1 MKLRYRF
8 GFGLTALLVLTGLV
22 IWQGSFTVGDY
33 GPNTTEQTYVYWG
46 LSTLIFL
53 MTVLL
58 AFMLFR
64 DAAKLYAAR
73 RAGQE
78 GSRIR
83 TKILVG
89 AVTLTFLP
97 TVFLVLWSVE
107 VLNRNLDKWFSR
119 PAENIRF
126 NLDEI
131 AKSLESET
139 RQKGRALARW
149 VANSAELRGFLA
161 ASSPTPNEFFR
172 SVCETA
178 PIIEAHILRPDGG
191 QISICAAADSVQQA
205 PAGRD
210 QPAPAGRDLD
220 ERAEIPGKLG
230 FVVVR
235 TRMPLDLTRTAAEIK
250 DQIEDYDELAA
261 GRKDTRSFYL
271 RLLLLITLFVLF
283 IATWVA
289 LFLARQ
295 ITSPVTALVEA
306 AHAVR
311 GGDLS
316 YRVTAPAT
324 DEFATLVR
332 AFNEMTQNI
341 QLSREE
347 LENRRR
353 FIETVLESIPT
364 GVIFLGHDGTIQL
377 VNQAL
382 SQIFPAPRVQAA
394 TRLADLIPAENEGEF
409 SRLLKRARR
418 TGTASRQLE
427 LATSDGSRQLSVTVT
442 ALEARVT
449 SGFVMVIE
457 DTSELLKAQKAAAWH
472 EVARRIAHEL
482 KNPLTPI
489 GLSAERIERQ
499 IGRCDDAP
507 QEVKRIIQDCCAIIG
522 REVASV
528 KRLVDEFGRF
538 ARFPSV
544 QPVATDLNEIVDE
557 GLAVFEGR
565 LTGITVHRA
574 FAAELPKVEVD
585 RGQFKRVIVNLVDNA
600 AEAMSESPLKQ
611 LMLATALAGPE
622 TVELTVADTG
632 CGIST
637 DDKEKLFLPSF
648 STKQR
653 GTGLGLAIVSQI
665 LAEHNA
671 HIRVEDNRPVGARF
685 IIELPAMQNGG
696 SSAAEEYPE

>member
-8 GFGLTALLVLTGLV
+8 GFGIAALLILTALV

-33 GPNTTEQTYVYWG
+33 GPSTTEQTYVYWG

-119 PAENIRF
+119 PAENVRF

-131 AKSLESET
+131 GRSLESET

-149 VANSAELRGFLA
+149 VASSAELRAFLA
-161 ASSPTPNEFFR
+161 TAGPTPSEFFR
-172 SVCETA
+172 SVCDSA
-178 PIIEAHILRPDGG
+178 PVTEAHVQRPDGG
-191 QISICAAADSVQQA
+191 QIFICAAEEQA
-205 PAGRD
+205 APPRQGRE
-210 QPAPAGRDLD
+210 LD

-230 FVVVR
+230 MVVVR
-235 TRMPLDLTRTAAEIK
+235 TRMPLDLSRSAEEISH
-250 DQIEDYDELAA
+250 QIRDYDKLAA
-261 GRKDTRSFYL
+261 GRKETRSFYL

-306 AHAVR
+306 ARAVR

-316 YRVTAPAT
+316 YRVTTPAT

-332 AFNEMTQNI
+332 AFNEMTQNV
-341 QLSREE
+341 QASREE
-347 LENRRR
+347 LDNRRR

-364 GVIFLGHDGTIQL
+364 GVIFLGHDGAIQL

-382 SQIFPAPRVQAA
+382 SQIFGAPRVQAA
-394 TRLADLIPAENEGEF
+394 ARLADLIPAENEGEF
-409 SRLLKRARR
+409 SRLLRRARR

-427 LATSDGSRQLSVTVT
+427 LATADGARQLSVTVT

-457 DTSELLKAQKAAAWH
+457 DTSELLKAQKAAAWR

-499 IGRCDDAP
+499 ISRCEHAP
-507 QEVKRIIQDCCAIIG
+507 AEVKRIIQDCCAIIG

-528 KRLVDEFGRF
+528 KGLVDEFGRF

-544 QPVATDLNEIVDE
+544 QPAATSINEAVEE

-565 LTGITVHRA
+565 LAGITVHRSYA
-574 FAAELPKVEVD
+574 PGLPPVALD
-585 RGQFKRVIVNLVDNA
+585 RNQFKRVIVNLVDNA

-611 LMLATALAGPE
+611 LVIATAPAGPE

-637 DDKEKLFLPSF
+637 GDKEKLFLPSF

-671 HIRVEDNRPVGARF
+671 HIRVEDNRPAGARF
-685 IIELPAMQNGG
+685 IIELPAPRNGG
-696 SSAAEEYPE
+696 PGAAGELQE

>member
-8 GFGLTALLVLTGLV
+8 AFGLTALLILTALV

-33 GPNTTEQTYVYWG
+33 GPSTTEQTYVYWG

-53 MTVLL
+53 LTVLL

-126 NLDEI
+126 DLNEI
-131 AKSLESET
+131 GKSLESET

-149 VANSAELRGFLA
+149 VANSAELREFLA
-161 ASSPTPNEFFR
+161 SAGPTPNDFFR

-178 PIIEAHILRPDGG
+178 PIVEAHILRPDGG

-205 PAGRD
+205 P
-210 QPAPAGRDLD
+210 PGRDLD
-220 ERAEIPGKLG
+220 ERAEIPGKFG

-235 TRMPLDLTRTAAEIK
+235 TRMPIDLTRTAEEIK
-250 DQIEDYDELAA
+250 GQIEEYDKLAA
-261 GRKDTRSFYL
+261 NRKDYRSFYL

-306 AHAVR
+306 ARAVR

-332 AFNEMTQNI
+332 AFNEMTQNV
-341 QLSREE
+341 QASREE
-347 LENRRR
+347 LDNRRR
-353 FIETVLESIPT
+353 FIEAVLESIPT

-382 SQIFPAPRVQAA
+382 SQIFPSALVQSAR
-394 TRLADLIPAENEGEF
+394 RLADLIPAENEGEF
-409 SRLLKRARR
+409 SRLLRRARR
-418 TGTASRQLE
+418 TGTANRQLE
-427 LATSDGSRQLSVTVT
+427 LATPGGARQLAVTVT

-449 SGFVMVIE
+449 SGFVMVLE
-457 DTSELLKAQKAAAWH
+457 DTSELLKAQRAAAWH

-499 IGRCDDAP
+499 INRCENAP
-507 QEVKRIIQDCCAIIG
+507 DEVKRIIQDCCAIIG

-528 KRLVDEFGRF
+528 KGLVDEFGRF

-544 QPVATDLNEIVDE
+544 QPVATDINEAVEE

-565 LTGITVHRA
+565 LAGISVHRSYA
-574 FAAELPKVEVD
+574 GGLPLVSVD
-585 RGQFKRVIVNLVDNA
+585 RDQFKRVIVNLVDNA

-611 LMLATALAGPE
+611 LMVATALAGPE

-637 DDKEKLFLPSF
+637 GDKEKLFLPSF

-696 SSAAEEYPE
+696 SSAAGEYPE

>member
-1 MKLRYRF
+1 MNHRYRF
-8 GFGLTALLVLTGLV
+8 GFGLATLLILTALV

-33 GPNTTEQTYVYWG
+33 GPRTPDQTYVYWG

-58 AFMLFR
+58 AFMMFR

-73 RAGQE
+73 RAGLE

-89 AVTLTFLP
+89 ALTLTFLP
-97 TVFLVLWSVE
+97 TIFLVLWSVE

-119 PAENIRF
+119 PGENIRL
-126 NLDEI
+126 NLAEI
-131 AKSLESET
+131 NTALESET
-139 RQKGRALARW
+139 RQKGKALARW
-149 VANSAELRGFLA
+149 VATSAELRNFLA
-161 ASSPTPNEFFR
+161 AGPIPAEFFR
-172 SVCETA
+172 SVCESGQVSQ
-178 PIIEAHILRPDGG
+178 AHVLRPDGG
-191 QISICAAADSVQQA
+191 QISICEAEESTRA
-205 PAGRD
+205 PRAGRE
-210 QPAPAGRDLD
+210 LD
-220 ERAEIPGKLG
+220 ERAEIPGGHG
-230 FVVVR
+230 FVIVR
-235 TRMPLDLTRTAAEIK
+235 TRMPMDLARSSAEINA
-250 DQIEDYDELAA
+250 QIQDYDKLAS
-261 GRKDTRSFYL
+261 GRKETRSFYL
-271 RLLLLITLFVLF
+271 RLLVLITLFILF

-306 AHAVR
+306 ARAVR

-316 YRVTAPAT
+316 YRVLTPAT

-332 AFNEMTQNI
+332 AFNEMTENI
-341 QLSREE
+341 QVSREE

-364 GVIFLGHDGTIQL
+364 GVISLGHDGTIQL

-382 SQIFPAPRVQAA
+382 CQIFPAPLVASAR
-394 TRLADLIPAENEGEF
+394 RLSDLIPPENEGEF

-418 TGTASRQLE
+418 TGTANRQVE
-427 LATSDGSRQLSVTVT
+427 LATPDGSRQLSVTVS
-442 ALEARVT
+442 ALEARIT
-449 SGFVMVIE
+449 SGFVMVLE
-457 DTSELLKAQKAAAWH
+457 DTSELLNAQKAAAWH

-482 KNPLTPI
+482 KNPITPI
-489 GLSAERIERQ
+489 ALSAERIERQ
-499 IGRCDDAP
+499 IERCESAP
-507 QEVKRIIQDCCAIIG
+507 PEVKRIIHDCCAIIG

-528 KRLVDEFGRF
+528 KGLVDEFGRF
-538 ARFPSV
+538 ARFPSA
-544 QPVATDLNEIVDE
+544 QPVPTDVNEVVAE

-565 LTGITVHRA
+565 LNGISVHRA
-574 FAAELPKVEVD
+574 LATDLPLVSLD
-585 RGQFKRVIVNLVDNA
+585 REQFKRVIVNLVDNA
-600 AEAMSESPLKQ
+600 AEAMRDSPLRQ
-611 LMLATALAGPE
+611 IVVATASPGPE

-637 DDKEKLFLPSF
+637 GDKEKLFLPSF

-653 GTGLGLAIVSQI
+653 GTGLGLAIVSHI

-685 IIELPAMQNGG
+685 IIELPAI
-696 SSAAEEYPE
+696 AAADSVAHGVEVSD

>member
-1 MKLRYRF
+1 MKPRFRF
-8 GFGLTALLVLTGLV
+8 GLGLTALLILTGLV

-33 GPNTTEQTYVYWG
+33 GPSSTDQTYVYWG

-119 PAENIRF
+119 PAENIRI
-126 NLDEI
+126 NLEEI
-131 AKSLESET
+131 GKSLESET
-139 RQKGRALARW
+139 RHKGRALANW
-149 VANSAELRGFLA
+149 VASSAELRDFLA
-161 ASSPTPNEFFR
+161 AAGPTPNEFFQ
-172 SVCETA
+172 SVCGTA
-178 PIIEAHILRPDGG
+178 PVVEAHILRPDGG
-191 QISICAAADSVQQA
+191 QISICEAEDRTGA
-205 PAGRD
+205 PRLGRE
-210 QPAPAGRDLD
+210 LN

-230 FVVVR
+230 FVIVR
-235 TRMPLDLTRTAAEIK
+235 TRMPIELSRSAAEIGS
-250 DQIEDYDELAA
+250 QIEEYDKLAA
-261 GRKDTRSFYL
+261 GRKETRSFYL

-306 AHAVR
+306 ARAVR

-316 YRVTAPAT
+316 HRVTAPAT

-332 AFNEMTQNI
+332 AFNEMTQNV

-364 GVIFLGHDGTIQL
+364 GVIFLDHDGTIQL

-382 SQIFPAPRVQAA
+382 SQIFPASRVASAQ
-394 TRLADLIPAENEGEF
+394 RLSDLIPPENEGEF
-409 SRLLKRARR
+409 SRLLRRARR
-418 TGTASRQLE
+418 TGTANRQLE
-427 LATSDGSRQLSVTVT
+427 LATTDGARQLAVTVT
-442 ALEARVT
+442 AMEARVT
-449 SGFVMVIE
+449 SGFVVVIE

-499 IGRCDDAP
+499 INRCENAP
-507 QEVKRIIQDCCAIIG
+507 DEVKRIIQDCCAIIG

-528 KRLVDEFGRF
+528 KELVDEFGRF

-544 QPVATDLNEIVDE
+544 QPVPTDVNEAVEE

-565 LTGITVHRA
+565 LTGISVHRG
-574 FAAELPKVEVD
+574 FAPGLPMVALD
-585 RGQFKRVIVNLVDNA
+585 RDQFKRVIVNLVDNA
-600 AEAMSESPLKQ
+600 AEAMSESPFKQ
-611 LMLATALAGPE
+611 LALATALAGPE
-622 TVELTVADTG
+622 TVEITVADTG

-637 DDKEKLFLPSF
+637 GDKEKLFLPSF

-653 GTGLGLAIVSQI
+653 GTGLGLAIVSHI

-671 HIRVEDNRPVGARF
+671 NIRVEDNRPVGARF
-685 IIELPAMQNGG
+685 VIELPAIQNGG
-696 SSAAEEYPE
+696 QSAAGEYPE

>member
-1 MKLRYRF
+1 MRADRMNHRYRF
-8 GFGLTALLVLTGLV
+8 GLGLTALLILTALV
-22 IWQGSFTVGDY
+22 IWQGSFTVGEY
-33 GPNTTEQTYVYWG
+33 GPSTAEQTYVYWG

-53 MTVLL
+53 LTVLL

-131 AKSLESET
+131 GKSLESET
-139 RQKGRALARW
+139 RQKGRALAKW
-149 VANSAELRGFLA
+149 VASSTELREFLA
-161 ASSPTPNEFFR
+161 AAGQTPNEFFR
-172 SVCETA
+172 SVCESA
-178 PIIEAHILRPDGG
+178 PVVEAHILRPDGG
-191 QISICAAADSVQQA
+191 QIAICAAEEK
-205 PAGRD
+205 AGAAR
-210 QPAPAGRDLD
+210 QGRELD

-235 TRMPLDLTRTAAEIK
+235 TRMPLDLSRTAAEIGA
-250 DQIEDYDELAA
+250 QIRDYDQLAS
-261 GRKDTRSFYL
+261 GRKETRSFYL

-332 AFNEMTQNI
+332 AFNEMTENI

-353 FIETVLESIPT
+353 FIETVLESVPT
-364 GVIFLGHDGTIQL
+364 GVIFLSHDGTIQL

-382 SQIFPAPRVQAA
+382 SQIFTVPKVKSA

-427 LATSDGSRQLSVTVT
+427 LATPDGARQLSVTVS

-449 SGFVMVIE
+449 SGFVMVLE

-499 IGRCDDAP
+499 INRCENAP
-507 QEVKRIIQDCCAIIG
+507 EDVKRIIQDCCSIIG
-522 REVASV
+522 REVNSV
-528 KRLVDEFGRF
+528 KGLVDEFGRF

-544 QPVATDLNEIVDE
+544 QPAATAINEAVEE

-565 LTGITVHRA
+565 LAGISVHRSYA
-574 FAAELPKVEVD
+574 PGLPMVALD
-585 RGQFKRVIVNLVDNA
+585 RNQFKRVIVNLVDNA

-611 LMLATALAGPE
+611 LVVATALAGPE

-637 DDKEKLFLPSF
+637 GDKEKLFLPSF

-671 HIRVEDNRPVGARF
+671 QIRVEDNRPVGARF
-685 IIELPAMQNGG
+685 IIEMPAIQNGG
-696 SSAAEEYPE
+696 SSAAGEQSE